1 MSEDDA
7 RGRSSVDDV
16 LSTTAAVESRWMST
30 WDRVIAQ
37 DSEPLRVARARIAR
51 AHGSDLP
58 RMTEESLLLDG
69 LRVLWESDDVS
80 LALGLRRLAGLYR
93 RQARHAEALALGRR
107 LLEWTVRHSHPRAT
121 WHANVALAATFVELD
136 ELGRAEA
143 HLSQTD
149 TLAASEELGVEPRM
163 LRLRETLVAECE
175 LARGD
180 DTAAERLLERWRR
193 DGTYGRDHR
202 SVALA
207 MRMHERRGDLRSAL
221 EVVESDLVR
230 HDPGSIRAAL
240 AGCDVARL
248 RLMMRRDV
256 PAVGNAVRVLEH
268 VVSAPNVSLG
278 PGRRA
283 TLAIELAELLASIP
297 SGRGALRRATDLAG
311 ACALE
316 RVAQAAEF
324 FRAPPGPLD
333 LPADLEVTIQR
344 RRRAIALRYE
354 DLLGSAA
361 GILADDPARLPA
373 ADARDDDTLV
383 QACAWCRR
391 LATSDGRWVRVV
403 DFRPPPGALALTH
416 GICDSCVSMMQAR
429 DSNG

>member
-1 MSEDDA
+1 MSEDA
-7 RGRSSVDDV
+7 SRRGPESDDV
-16 LSTTAAVESRWMST
+16 LGTTAAVESRWMST
-30 WDRVIAQ
+30 WDRVIAE
-37 DSEPLRVARARIAR
+37 DSDPLRVARARIAR

-69 LRVLWESDDVS
+69 LRVLWESDELS

-107 LLEWTVRHSHPRAT
+107 LLEWTVRHGHPRAM
-121 WHANVALAATFVELD
+121 WHACVALAATFVELD
-136 ELGRAEA
+136 ELRRAED
-143 HLSQTD
+143 HLAR
-149 TLAASEELGVEPRM
+149 AAALPSPDELEVEPRM

-180 DTAAERLLERWRR
+180 HAPAERLLAHWRA
-193 DGTYGRDHR
+193 DGSYGRDHR

-207 MRMHERRGDLRSAL
+207 IRVNERRGNLRSAL
-221 EVVESDLVR
+221 EVAETDLIR
-230 HDPGSIRAAL
+230 HDSGSIRGAL

-248 RLMMRRDV
+248 RLMMRRDM

-283 TLAIELAELLASIP
+283 TLAIELAELLARIP

-324 FRAPPGPLD
+324 FRDPPGPLD
-333 LPADLEVTIQR
+333 LPPDLEATIQR

-354 DLLGSAA
+354 DLLGAAA

-373 ADARDDDTLV
+373 PDARDDDTLV

-391 LATSDGRWVRVV
+391 LATPDGRWVRVV

-416 GICDSCVSMMQAR
+416 GICDSCVAIMQAR